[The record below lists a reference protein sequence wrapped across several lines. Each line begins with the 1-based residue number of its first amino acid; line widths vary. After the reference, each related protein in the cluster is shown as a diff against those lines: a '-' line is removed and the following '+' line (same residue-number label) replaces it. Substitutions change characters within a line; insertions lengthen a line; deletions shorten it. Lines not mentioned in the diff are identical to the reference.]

1 MTITV
6 PFPTGFAS
14 LSDGTTTIPFIFTD
28 GQGKKN
34 PLSFRTDPYPRTAL
48 KTTTGESKYS
58 DLEPPFFAI
67 PQDDFTGGRGN
78 EDFENDTSRYF
89 DGHWLDTSKEGGVV
103 LGGRETYST
112 GYKNADFVMPGS
124 MLFKSLFT
132 TESWDE
138 YYATTFEASAS
149 YTTYQCEIWLK
160 RTGTPASIKVEL
172 WSDSGGTE
180 PNAMLCTKT
189 LTPAE
194 VTSDTLGVSVLR
206 AFIWTGAGSNE
217 DIVDGTDYWVV
228 VIADGSD
235 NSLNYWQLG
244 TQSGVT
250 GKRSIDDGSTWG
262 SGGASSAPYFRI
274 TPVAANFIGKFF
286 EYKRGLYMVTQPD
299 SGGNSALYING
310 DRGTADDNSGDKTN
324 LEDATKS
331 AVWTADEWI
340 GNIVLITKGPGS
352 EETQN
357 WRTITDNDTTSLQVS
372 PDWNVTHTISTE
384 YVILGSDKWTNL
396 SITFS
401 SYVTDVAVTGEFIYF
416 AKGAV
421 SLHRVR
427 FFTNSSGVWTT
438 TASSDTPHA
447 DSLLAIYSSDEGSVL
462 YGAENDDDVFGVNVW
477 KAKPHDGAY
486 ALYYSL
492 GELVESDKPWDSID
506 VDNVTQG
513 TTATHTSIAVASGH
527 STGIVAVKNLPTPLD
542 ITHANFISMW
552 IKTTASGGV
561 NDLKFLYDDVEDLGQ
576 TWSPDKVLL
585 EENAHTWNP
594 TKVQQWPDFTSATS
608 FTDLPRIYDGLAS
621 TEQALTIDNGDLL
634 CVGYS
639 EKFNKITVDLDT
651 GGTVNAVADCTLTA
665 EYFNGSVW
673 TNVAITDGT
682 KVTDNGTFRTFA
694 QDGVISFTIP
704 DPWEPFTLNSVEAYW
719 VYLYFVTT
727 PTPAIEVRGITVT
740 NDMTTGQTKTYRDLT
755 EVYAGT
761 AATRETIGNIQ
772 TEDYLYV
779 GNGTK
784 FNKITFDF
792 ETVATEDGAATAAY
806 WNGSAWT
813 SVTITTDGTAVSTNT
828 FHQDGTMVFTIP
840 NDWEANFVNGTETYW
855 IRLDVSVALDTAF
868 SINEITVTRQNNI
881 TLSIPT
887 LTQNVWTWFSMAFS
901 SPTAY
906 PLPDSTTIKSIGIKV
921 TTDDG
926 AQTISI
932 HDVRIGVGPP
942 DDYADGIA
950 RLPSSHRINGME
962 AYSGNVD
969 DPVENPWIFTE
980 KGVYE
985 LQTQTGQMVAIPLK
999 ELSTLQSSENGLGHT
1014 VNGTYLYFNIGEKI
1028 ERYFNRTLDDI
1039 GPDRDEGLPDDR
1051 PGIPKSLVSY
1061 PGRVYAGID
1070 AGTSGTSSVLAL
1082 DGSAWHEVYRTPDT
1096 NLRIRSIYIQAIPG
1110 TNVDRL
1116 WISMGSDILWLPI
1129 SLNPYNETD
1138 YAFTHEGQLVTSWIY
1153 AGMQDVVKTWKSLK
1167 LFQEIDANRYIA
1179 VDYMVD
1185 VDTTWTKLSAFTQ
1198 APVQER
1204 DIASPLPQSK
1214 RIKFRLRFISF
1225 DESITPRLKA
1235 MVTEGVAFVPVKTKY
1250 SWTFVISK
1258 DSQNIDLKGKWNSDL
1273 TSLQKRDQL
1282 LTWANAGT
1290 PLTMRHYSAVYDNKT
1305 VWVDPASVA
1314 PLRIV
1319 AHEDIENHV
1328 TQLSC
1333 FDY

>member
-1 MTITV
+1 MTIIEA
-6 PFPTGFAS
+6 FPTGFAS

-34 PLSFRTDPYPRTAL
+34 PLSFRSDPYPRTAL

-58 DLEPPFFAI
+58 DLEPPYFAL

-89 DGHWLDTSKEGGVV
+89 DGWRLDTSKEGGVV

-132 TESWDE
+132 TESEDQ
-138 YYATTFEASAS
+138 YFATTFEASAS

-235 NSLNYWQLG
+235 YASNYWQLG

-250 GKRSIDDGSTWG
+250 GKFSDDAGSTWSNVG
-262 SGGASSAPYFRI
+262 SGAPYFRI
-274 TPVAANFIGKFF
+274 TPIADKFKALFF
-286 EYKRGLYMVTQPD
+286 EYKRGFYMITQQED
-299 SGGNSALYING
+299 GGNSALYING
-310 DRGTADDNSGDKTN
+310 DRGTADDNSGNKARLNDS
-324 LEDATKS
+324 TKS
-331 AVWTADEWI
+331 WTAGEWT
-340 GNIVLITKGPGS
+340 GAIVQITNGPGEQ
-352 EETQN
+352 EEQN
-357 WRTITDNDTTSLQVS
+357 WRTILTNDTNWVSVS
-372 PDWNVTHTISTE
+372 PSWNITHTVDTE
-384 YVILGSDKWTNL
+384 YVFLGTDKWTSVVADL
-396 SITFS
+396 GA
-401 SYVTDVAVTGEFIYF
+401 YATDVKVASDSIYIAYSETAATIDRYLYYNLF
-416 AKGAV
+416 DITAQ
-421 SLHRVR
+421 
-427 FFTNSSGVWTT
+427 TGVWTQVKT
-438 TASSDTPHA
+438 
-447 DSLLAIYSSDEGSVL
+447 DEGHYASKLLSIRHPNTGFAL
-462 YGAENDDDVFGVNVW
+462 YHAINDDLKYGVSVGKADVPWFDR
-477 KAKPHDGAY
+477 ALFHDRGQ
-486 ALYYSL
+486 
-492 GELVESDKPWDSID
+492 LVATGIAWADRS
-506 VDNVTQG
+506 VANVTQSHNEG
-513 TTATHTSIAVASGH
+513 ATKIAVAAGH
-527 STGIVAVKNLPTPLD
+527 TTGVVAVKDLDTPIDATNCSAITMLIKSSATGGISSGNLQ
-542 ITHANFISMW
+542 
-552 IKTTASGGV
+552 
-561 NDLKFLYDDVEDLGQ
+561 LKYDDVEDLGK
-576 TWSPDKVLL
+576 TWSPSKILKADY
-585 EENAHTWNP
+585 ARSFAP
-594 TKVQQWPDFTSATS
+594 TKIYHHDDPSGTPTY
-608 FTDLPRIYDGLAS
+608 TDLPAAYDGAS
-621 TEQALTIDNGDLL
+621 SSLIVVAVTNDDYL
-634 CVGYS
+634 CIGAS
-639 EKFNKITVDLDT
+639 EKFNKITWNLTVVNDVVSTMNVYYYQGT
-651 GGTVNAVADCTLTA
+651 GITAVSGL
-665 EYFNGSVW
+665 
-673 TNVAITDGT
+673 TDGT
-682 KVTDNGTFRTFA
+682 ETGGNTTMGQDGTMSFTLPMDWVTSTINGT
-694 QDGVISFTIP
+694 
-704 DPWEPFTLNSVEAYW
+704 EAYW
-719 VYLYFVTT
+719 IRMSPTVSLLATMSIADCYLTSDEIASNTPVYTDLANVYDGFTSKY
-727 PTPAIEVRGITVT
+727 ITLNWAAN
-740 NDMTTGQTKTYRDLT
+740 NDFIF
-755 EVYAGT
+755 
-761 AATRETIGNIQ
+761 IGHA
-772 TEDYLYV
+772 
-779 GNGTK
+779 TK
-784 FNKITFDF
+784 FNKITVTMDGTDN
-792 ETVATEDGAATAAY
+792 TVTSTMTAAY
-806 WNGSAWT
+806 WDKSVWQ
-813 SVTITTDGTAVSTNT
+813 SVTITDGTLDTARTLFKSGDIT
-828 FHQDGTMVFTIP
+828 FTIP
-840 NDWEANFVNGTETYW
+840 EDWETTSVNGTETYW
-855 IRLDVSVALDTAF
+855 IRLQVSVALTPK
-868 SINEITVTRQNNI
+868 IIIKEITVTRQNNV
-881 TLSIPT
+881 TLNIPALLKDT
-887 LTQNVWTWFSMAFS
+887 WTWVSMAIA
-901 SPTAY
+901 PEEY
-906 PLPDSTTIKSIGIKV
+906 PLPDDSSISSIGINV
-921 TTDDG
+921 ATDKA
-926 AQTISI
+926 AQDIEI
-932 HDVRIGVGPP
+932 RDVRIVSPLWGSDKVS
-942 DDYADGIA
+942 
-950 RLPSSHRINGME
+950 RLPSSFRINGME
-962 AYSGNVD
+962 AYAGNVD

-980 KGVYE
+980 GAVYE
-985 LQTQTGQMVAIPLK
+985 LQTQNNDQVVAIPLR
-999 ELSTLQSSENGLGHT
+999 ELSSLQSSENGLGHC
-1014 VNGTYLYFNIGEKI
+1014 VNGTYLYFNVGEKI

-1051 PGIPKSLVSY
+1051 PGIPKSLASY
-1061 PGRVYAGID
+1061 PGRVYAGVD
-1070 AGTSGTSSVLAL
+1070 AGTSGTSSALAL
-1082 DGSAWHEVYRTPDT
+1082 DGSAWHEVYRAPDT
-1096 NLRIRSIYIQAIPG
+1096 NLRIKSIHVQAIPG
-1110 TNVDRL
+1110 TNVDKL

-1167 LFQEIDANRYIA
+1167 LFQEIDANRHIA

-1214 RIKFRLRFISF
+1214 RIKFRLRFISY

-1273 TSLQKRDQL
+1273 TSLQKRDKL

-1314 PLRIV
+1314 PLRVV